1 MDMGILRI
9 GKLRVRARESERQRE
24 KRERERE
31 KERER
36 KRERERGRA
45 RASSRASVR
54 EEKTRVAAERI
65 GPPRVVTNL
74 PLVRRDSDT

>member
-1 MDMGILRI
+1 M
-9 GKLRVRARESERQRE
+9 RVRVNVSERRE
-24 KRERERE
+24 G
-31 KERER
+31 ERER
-36 KRERERGRA
+36 KREKERKRERERA